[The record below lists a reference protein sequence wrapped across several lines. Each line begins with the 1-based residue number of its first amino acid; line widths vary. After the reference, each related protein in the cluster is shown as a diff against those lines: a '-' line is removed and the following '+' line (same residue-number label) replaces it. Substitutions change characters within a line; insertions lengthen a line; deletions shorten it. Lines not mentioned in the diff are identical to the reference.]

1 MTLVAK
7 PVIDKQF
14 WILQDG
20 NQKVGNIEACAGGY
34 QVKIRNEITQF
45 KTIRMAAQRV
55 NIEFET
61 VPKIQKRAEPCC
73 LVHGY
78 PAQGRAYNPVWDVV
92 QKLPIYTKTKK
103 SKSWFSAGWYRIK
116 KGRSWTAVQDP
127 KLIVLQ
133 RYPYQGPFYD
143 KESASDHTSK

>member
-20 NQKVGNIEACAGGY
+20 DQKVGNIEACAGGY
-34 QVKIRNEITQF
+34 QVKIQNQTAQF
-45 KTIRMAAQRV
+45 KTIRMAAQRI
-55 NIEFET
+55 NIHFESIN
-61 VPKIQKRAEPCC
+61 KINTHKVAKN

-78 PAQGRAYNPVWDVV
+78 PTVGKIYNPVWDVKM
-92 QKLPIYTKTKK
+92 KLPVYTKTAK
-103 SKSWFSAGWYRIK
+103 SKSWFAAGWYRVK
-116 KGRSWTAVQDP
+116 KGRSWVTVQDP

-133 RYPYQGPFYD
+133 RYAYAGPFESQEQAD
-143 KESASDHTSK
+143 K